1 MFRDSFLI
9 MFAKYF
15 LLSFPAASCGLGVWQ
30 LKRLEWKKGLIAK
43 LEERLHDEPIDIL
56 QIESTDDLSAL
67 EYKRIK
73 ARGKFDQNV
82 DHQIYLKP
90 RQLIVN
96 HEALLR
102 GRTAHQTN
110 TGVNV
115 ISAFYVDGTN
125 LRILVNRGW
134 LAMKGK
140 DSVENSIGIGL
151 GPKDECID
159 LVGILRTSDKRQT
172 YGMKNNETTNEM
184 HVRDIDAMARMLRT
198 APIYLE
204 ADESLSPGCGPI
216 GGQTQLNVRNEH
228 LNYAIT
234 WFSLAAFSFIMW
246 YSKYGKGKLRAK
258 LPSR

>member
-1 MFRDSFLI
+1 MLRDSLLI
-9 MFAKYF
+9 MFVKYF

-43 LEERLHDEPIDIL
+43 LEERLHEEPLDIL
-56 QIESTDDLSAL
+56 EISSTEDLSAL
-67 EYKRIK
+67 EYRRFK
-73 ARGKFDQNV
+73 ARGKFDQDIN
-82 DHQIYLKP
+82 HQLYLKP

-96 HEALLR
+96 REALLR

-140 DSVENSIGIGL
+140 DSVENSVGVGL
-151 GPKDECID
+151 GPKDESID
-159 LVGILRTSDKRQT
+159 LIGILRLSDKRQT
-172 YGMKNNETTNEM
+172 YGLKNNETTNEL
-184 HVRDIDAMARMLRT
+184 HVRDIDAMARMLKT

-204 ADESLSPGCGPI
+204 AAEGLSPDSGPI

-234 WFSLAAFSFIMW
+234 WFSLAAFVFIMW
-246 YSKYGKGKLRAK
+246 YTKYGKGRLRAK
-258 LPSR
+258 LSGR